1 MLAIAELSMASNS
14 SGLCWAVSP
23 SVRAREKLA
32 TTPGWRARRALASA
46 REEPPGRR
54 TTRGAGG
61 ASPWPRA
68 DGRARLARQP
78 GVVASFSRALTE
90 GLTAQQSPEEFGATL
105 DAAIASIY
113 AASST

>member
-1 MLAIAELSMASNS
+1 MLAIAASSVAPNS

-32 TTPGWRARRALASA
+32 TTPGWRARRALAS
-46 REEPPGRR
+46 
-54 TTRGAGG
+54 GG
-61 ASPWPRA
+61 YSRA
-68 DGRARLARQP
+68 DANARLARQP

-90 GLTAQQSPEEFGATL
+90 GLTAQQSPEEF
-105 DAAIASIY
+105 DAMLNSAIASIY